1 VKKQLSILCVLYT
14 IFVVYGS
21 LVPLDYRPFPLEEA
35 WSKFRN
41 IRYLNLGIAS
51 RADWVAN
58 ILLFIPLAYLW
69 SGRLSLATQNKL
81 LRGIGITMVLFAC
94 ILLTVS
100 IEFCQLFFPPRTVSL
115 NDIIAETIGGLI
127 GVFAWLFSG
136 NNFLEWLKKFYLNK
150 SDHLIYLKLYIGGLL
165 FYSVIPLD
173 LTLSPVEF
181 FHKWQEGRIV
191 LIPFTHLQSDVIQN
205 VYQTVADIL
214 LWCPVPWLWSR
225 NGNFTRSQLLIKTL
239 IAATVIEF
247 LQLFVYSRTTDT
259 TDIVTALMGSGIG
272 LQLVSHSGQA
282 LRNQIAL
289 IKPLLI
295 GAFIAWS
302 FIIAAVFWYPYHFD
316 WTLGLTAWTASF
328 FKLPFYS
335 YYYGT
340 EYRAITE
347 VFHKTLFFF
356 PLGALAGLYPLNKK
370 SDKIPALILALIG
383 LIAFM
388 VEFGQAFLPQKS
400 TDITDWLLEVLGG
413 YAGYKIIVLLASAPT
428 PVPTAQNARFT
439 DTKLKNPTNHTRQI
453 SKNAPAPLGLFF
465 SVLPFL
471 ATFIT
476 LALLKNSSRIPYN
489 IRELFA
495 GEYPLLNTLGFTVLI
510 YWCFSFPMWHLLKLG
525 DKSKNLGFF
534 VIKTVSIHAVITWL
548 LVRISLPME
557 SIYDVIGNPV
567 LSLPSELEMGLRF
580 VFLFG
585 IFSTMITAGTFFSI
599 HSTVN
604 PRRSLLPVI
613 LGAIESGICIGLAF
627 WIVIVEA
634 GTDNL
639 IELLPNSGYSF
650 KTINLLVYLFL
661 FAWLGS
667 SLATSI
673 SHRQYLRIG
682 ILGIMFAVS
691 SPISYQLFSWGT
703 EQFIL
708 KYGRLFSA
716 AQFLL
721 SSNREQLASGEELS
735 ARFYILHTALV
746 FCTMLAQWSIL
757 TLYKS
762 LSIRNPAIRSNA
774 L

>member
-1 VKKQLSILCVLYT
+1 VKKQLSIVCVLYT

-21 LVPLDYRPFPLEEA
+21 LVPLDYRPFPLAEA
-35 WSKFRN
+35 WSKFQN

-69 SGRLSLATQNKL
+69 CGRLSLATQNKL
-81 LRGIGITMVLFAC
+81 LRGIGNTLVLFAC
-94 ILLTVS
+94 ILLTFS

-115 NDIIAETIGGLI
+115 NDIIAETLGGFIGL
-127 GVFAWLFSG
+127 FAWLFSG
-136 NNFLEWLKKFYLNK
+136 NSFFEWLKKYYLNK
-150 SDHLIYLKLYIGGLL
+150 SDPLIYLKLYIGGLL

-205 VYQTVADIL
+205 IYQTVADIL

-239 IAATVIEF
+239 VAATVIEF

-272 LQLVSHSGQA
+272 LQLVSQSGQS
-282 LRNQIAL
+282 LPGRITL
-289 IKPLLI
+289 LKPLLI

-316 WTLGLTAWTASF
+316 STLGLTNWTASF

-356 PLGALAGLYPLNKK
+356 PLGALAALYPLNKK
-370 SDKIPALILALIG
+370 TDKIPALILALIG

-388 VEFGQAFLPQKS
+388 IEFGQAFIPQKS

-413 YAGYKIIVLLASAPT
+413 YAGYKIIVLLATAPA
-428 PVPTAQNARFT
+428 PVPISQSGFFT
-439 DTKLKNPTNHTRQI
+439 DRKSKNPTGQTRPI
-453 SKNAPAPLGLFF
+453 STSAPAPFGLFF
-465 SVLPFL
+465 SALPFL

-476 LALLKNSSRIPYN
+476 LTLLKNSSRIPYN
-489 IRELFA
+489 FRELFA
-495 GEYPLLNTLGFTVLI
+495 SEYPLLNTFGFTVLL
-510 YWCFSFPMWHLLKLG
+510 YWCFSFPMWYLLKLG
-525 DKSKNLGFF
+525 GKSKNLGFF
-534 VIKTVSIHAVITWL
+534 VIKTVSIHALIAWL
-548 LVRISLPME
+548 LVRITLPME

-599 HSTVN
+599 YSAVN
-604 PRRSLLPVI
+604 PRHSLLPVI

-627 WIVIVEA
+627 WVVIVEA

-639 IELLPNSGYSF
+639 IELLPNAGYSF
-650 KTINLLVYLFL
+650 KTINLLIYLFL

-667 SLATSI
+667 SLAAALSY
-673 SHRQYLRIG
+673 RQYIRTG
-682 ILGIMFAVS
+682 MLGIIFAVS
-691 SPISYQLFSWGT
+691 LPMSYQLFNWGT
-703 EQFIL
+703 EQFIF

-721 SSNREQLASGEELS
+721 SSNREQLTSGEELS
-735 ARFYILHTALV
+735 TRFYILHTALV
-746 FCTMLAQWSIL
+746 FCTTLAQWSIL
-757 TLYKS
+757 TFHKS
-762 LSIRNPAIRSNA
+762 VSIRTPAIRS
-774 L
+774 